1 MKKLLKLS
9 KLFLVLL
16 LLAFLG
22 YVGIYTYAK
31 FTPILPIDTA
41 NSYYLYD
48 GENNLI
54 SNSNRNEWVG
64 FDFLRILKAM
74 YINIKSGKTLQGAST
89 ITQQYAKNL
98 FLDFGKTWSRKIEEA
113 WLTVRLESHYDK
125 DQILEGYL
133 NTINY
138 GGIFGI
144 ENASKYYFD
153 KSAKD
158 LTLAE
163 STILAGIPK

>member
-54 SNSNRNEWVG
+54 SNSNRNEWVDLDDISPYLINATISIEDKNFYNHQG

-98 FLDFGKTWSRKIEEA
+98 FLDFGKTWSRKIE
-113 WLTVRLESHYDK
+113 
-125 DQILEGYL
+125 
-133 NTINY
+133 
-138 GGIFGI
+138 
-144 ENASKYYFD
+144 
-153 KSAKD
+153 
-158 LTLAE
+158 
-163 STILAGIPK
+163 